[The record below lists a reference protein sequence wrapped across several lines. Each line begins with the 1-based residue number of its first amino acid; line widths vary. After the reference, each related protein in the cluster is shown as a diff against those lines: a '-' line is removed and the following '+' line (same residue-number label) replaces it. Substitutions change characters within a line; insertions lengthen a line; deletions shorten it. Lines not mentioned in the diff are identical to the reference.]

1 MQRAMTNQNTK
12 PMAGVQIKKI
22 MPSLRSMARA
32 ATMEPAAKKGQ
43 RMSMRTPRATASCT
57 WLTSLVMRVMSD
69 GVPKRSSSA

>member
-22 MPSLRSMARA
+22 TPSLRSMARA
-32 ATMEPAAKKGQ
+32 AHMEPTAKKGQ
-43 RMSMRTPRATASCT
+43 RMSMRTPSATASCT